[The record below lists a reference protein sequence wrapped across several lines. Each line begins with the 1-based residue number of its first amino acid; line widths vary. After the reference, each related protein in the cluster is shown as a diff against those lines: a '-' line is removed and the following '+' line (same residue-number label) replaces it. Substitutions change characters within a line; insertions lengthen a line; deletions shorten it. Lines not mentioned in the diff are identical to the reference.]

1 MLIFFTFNQEKLV
14 FSGATPAL
22 YDPGAH
28 YLVAELATITTNLTL
43 LLLVQCF
50 VAPDKVIEVRL
61 GTLLQIS

>member
-1 MLIFFTFNQEKLV
+1 M
-14 FSGATPAL
+14 FSGTTPAL

-28 YLVAELATITTNLTL
+28 YLVAELATITTSLIL

-50 VAPDKVIEVRL
+50 VAPDKVIEVCL